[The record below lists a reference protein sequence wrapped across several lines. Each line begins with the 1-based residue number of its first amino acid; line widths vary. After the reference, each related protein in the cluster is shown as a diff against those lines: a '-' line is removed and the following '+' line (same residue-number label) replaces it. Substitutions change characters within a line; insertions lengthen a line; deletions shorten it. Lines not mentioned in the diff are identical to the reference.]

1 MIQSSEKS
9 HREGGP
15 QKNGLE
21 LSNLALNA
29 EIDQEVPAE
38 TKLNQILPTEVGLI
52 EINQPNESTETYDEK
67 NRRV

>member
-15 QKNGLE
+15 QENGLE
-21 LSNLALNA
+21 LSSLALKA
-29 EIDQEVPAE
+29 EIDQIVAAE